1 MTSGRSV
8 FTVRALGP
16 CRQLRPSLVRAHLWA
31 LGTLPIRA
39 GSPFPWHAVSAQGG
53 LAPSRS
59 ASLCVPVSTPP
70 PLTFSSFAPVPSAL
84 VGCPPGKRNSLLSW
98 LSGNEARLE
107 DVHCHLSPEPAS
119 CRCINLSQQAL
130 GPPPPPPPGTCA
142 PHPRPFTGVG
152 QPDRCWFCLTWA
164 SVLLCPF
171 AQVLEGF
178 P

>member
-1 MTSGRSV
+1 MPPAPPFSG
-8 FTVRALGP
+8 
-16 CRQLRPSLVRAHLWA
+16 Q
-31 LGTLPIRA
+31 
-39 GSPFPWHAVSAQGG
+39 GSFVGSGHPPHQSRVPFPMARR
-53 LAPSRS
+53 LCSRRPGPQQVCFS
-59 ASLCVPVSTPP
+59 LLFLWLCVHPP